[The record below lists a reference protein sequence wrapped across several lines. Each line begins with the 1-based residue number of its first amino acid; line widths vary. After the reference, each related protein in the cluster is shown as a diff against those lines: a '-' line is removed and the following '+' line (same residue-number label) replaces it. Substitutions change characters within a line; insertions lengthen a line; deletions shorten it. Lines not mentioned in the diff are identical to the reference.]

1 MCLLPWWPVEDAS
14 NDRKWVVTA
23 VEFEIRVA
31 GTVPDELLGC
41 IGDVEILVQPMSS
54 TLTCAVA
61 DLAALHGL
69 LHRLQSADLEFH
81 RRHHPLPVIGRA
93 LYGPPWQEAHRGGLT
108 REGWPLGNDQFA
120 PTRHCDVLST

>member
-1 MCLLPWWPVEDAS
+1 MCLLPWWPVEGAS
-14 NDRKWVVTA
+14 NDRKWVETA

-69 LHRLQSADLEFH
+69 LHRLQSADLQLIEVH
-81 RRHHPLPVIGRA
+81 RPVNRFRSA
-93 LYGPPWQEAHRGGLT
+93 SAD
-108 REGWPLGNDQFA
+108 ND
-120 PTRHCDVLST
+120 S

>member
-1 MCLLPWWPVEDAS
+1 MCLLPWWAGRGAS
-14 NDRKWVVTA
+14 NDRKWVVTS

-41 IGDVEILVQPMSS
+41 IGDVEVLVQPMSS

-69 LHRLQSADLEFH
+69 LHRLQSTDLQLIEVHRPVNRFRSASAD
-81 RRHHPLPVIGRA
+81 
-93 LYGPPWQEAHRGGLT
+93 
-108 REGWPLGNDQFA
+108 ND
-120 PTRHCDVLST
+120 S